1 MKNQF
6 LMRWFW
12 TLTEYLMVFP
22 VILIISALLL
32 PDKSVLAFILT
43 LPLHTL
49 IAMTIARFIDR
60 FKNIIMAGIGMAYI
74 LLISCIWLFISPENS
89 RYLIIYLA
97 GTAIFFIRGIAK
109 ATGGS
114 VIFFYAGGLVI
125 HGISLFFLSRVSV
138 INPYFNIA
146 VTASVIYVAISL
158 PLANWYFLI
167 TESQQKNSLNIMPE
181 TLVRGNRMIA
191 FGMLGI
197 IGVLSSGRFLLQG
210 FDLLL
215 RTLRDMVGWLMSLL
229 ASDDDFSVPPPENF
243 DPSFEEM
250 PQAESSPLVELIS
263 DIISALLTLTVL
275 FFVIRYIVKNHKMI
289 IRSIMDFLSRLMNR
303 FHRWSSSEQ
312 SYVDTQE
319 FLLKLDDLKGSSF
332 FKRFFRREKR
342 WKDMKDNA
350 SRTRFIYTR
359 FVLDNIKRGFRFK
372 VSDTPSETVRRIS
385 GEMKSSNE
393 NHSLLDEAYNSVRYG
408 QKEVSDETVRALKDQ
423 YL

>member
-158 PLANWYFLI
+158 PLANRYFLI

-181 TLVRGNRMIA
+181 R
-191 FGMLGI
+191 
-197 IGVLSSGRFLLQG
+197 
-210 FDLLL
+210 
-215 RTLRDMVGWLMSLL
+215 
-229 ASDDDFSVPPPENF
+229 
-243 DPSFEEM
+243 
-250 PQAESSPLVELIS
+250 
-263 DIISALLTLTVL
+263 
-275 FFVIRYIVKNHKMI
+275 
-289 IRSIMDFLSRLMNR
+289 
-303 FHRWSSSEQ
+303 
-312 SYVDTQE
+312 
-319 FLLKLDDLKGSSF
+319 
-332 FKRFFRREKR
+332 
-342 WKDMKDNA
+342 
-350 SRTRFIYTR
+350 
-359 FVLDNIKRGFRFK
+359 
-372 VSDTPSETVRRIS
+372 
-385 GEMKSSNE
+385 
-393 NHSLLDEAYNSVRYG
+393 
-408 QKEVSDETVRALKDQ
+408 
-423 YL
+423 

>member
-1 MKNQF
+1 
-6 LMRWFW
+6 
-12 TLTEYLMVFP
+12 
-22 VILIISALLL
+22 
-32 PDKSVLAFILT
+32 
-43 LPLHTL
+43 
-49 IAMTIARFIDR
+49 
-60 FKNIIMAGIGMAYI
+60 MAYI